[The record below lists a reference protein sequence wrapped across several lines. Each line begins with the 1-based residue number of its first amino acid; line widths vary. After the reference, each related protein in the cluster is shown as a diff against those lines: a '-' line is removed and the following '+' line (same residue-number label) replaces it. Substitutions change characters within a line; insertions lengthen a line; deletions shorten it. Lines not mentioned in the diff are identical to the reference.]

1 MVFSFFSAA
10 LSSSK
15 ISGPSMFVRERS
27 RISRFEFP
35 RTISLMNGTKIS
47 SDEKLIRCV
56 ETDSTLRGHFW
67 LFFLKKFKNPARASI
82 PLTSRNFKLGRFS
95 TELFLEQSEGLH
107 NHIDNS
113 PEGQVFS
120 NFRYFAVKK

>member
-1 MVFSFFSAA
+1 MVFSSFSAA

-15 ISGPSMFVRERS
+15 ISGPSMFVLERS

-35 RTISLMNGTKIS
+35 RIISLMNGTKIS

-56 ETDSTLRGHFW
+56 ETESSLRGHFW
-67 LFFLKKFKNPARASI
+67 LFFLKKFRKPARASI

-95 TELFLEQSEGLH
+95 TGPKKLKNKILGRVYLTLKLF
-107 NHIDNS
+107 NPKIN
-113 PEGQVFS
+113 
-120 NFRYFAVKK
+120 